1 MNYYEQLNKNANA
14 REKLMIYVNNMQITS
29 LDSIKF
35 QASILVELTQAANQ
49 LTRQTS
55 VNKLFILFSVI
66 LFHSFRLLH
75 QINVIN
81 YLRFWNQRPLK
92 LLSKMFS

>member
-29 LDSIKF
+29 LDSMKF

-49 LTRQTS
+49 LTRETS
-55 VNKLFILFSVI
+55 VNKLFLLFFQ
-66 LFHSFRLLH
+66 LFYS
-75 QINVIN
+75 
-81 YLRFWNQRPLK
+81 
-92 LLSKMFS
+92 

>member
-14 REKLMIYVNNMQITS
+14 REKLMIYMNNMQITS

-35 QASILVELTQAANQ
+35 QASILVQLTQAANQ
-49 LTRQTS
+49 LTRKTS
-55 VNKLFILFSVI
+55 VNKLFLLFFSYFI
-66 LFHSFRLLH
+66 HNFRLLH

-81 YLRFWNQRPLK
+81 YLRFWNQMPLK
-92 LLSKMFS
+92 LLPKMFS

>member
-49 LTRQTS
+49 LTRETS
-55 VNKLFILFSVI
+55 VNKLFLLFFQ
-66 LFHSFRLLH
+66 LFYS
-75 QINVIN
+75 
-81 YLRFWNQRPLK
+81 
-92 LLSKMFS
+92 

>member
-35 QASILVELTQAANQ
+35 QASILVQLTQAANQ
-49 LTRQTS
+49 LTRKTS
-55 VNKLFILFSVI
+55 VNKLFLLIFSVI
-66 LFHSFRLLH
+66 LFIVLDSC
-75 QINVIN
+75 I
-81 YLRFWNQRPLK
+81 K
-92 LLSKMFS
+92 